1 MKKENWLLAG
11 VLFVLGLALTL
22 PVYGQTSQSTG
33 AVRGTVTDPSGAVVP
48 DATVTLVNSNL
59 AIRRVAKTHTDGTY
73 LFTLIPPGSGYEVDV
88 EATKGFAQTKVS
100 DIVVQVTEI
109 TDTPV
114 HMAVATTANK
124 VVVTSATALVK
135 TANATTGDVLPEKVI
150 ATLPL
155 LNRNTL
161 QLLGTDPGVATD
173 NSGTYFAAG
182 NRSTF
187 NNYSIN
193 GTNSN
198 NFEFNDLTAVPAPDP
213 DAVQE
218 LRTQTSLYD
227 ASVGRNSG
235 IAIALITRSGTE
247 QYHGTVYEYNR
258 NRSRAGNDFFLNR
271 AGIHASPFNQNQFGG
286 SIGGPL
292 PDRKTLFFF
301 NYEGLRRT
309 TGTEA
314 NGFQPVLPASRDA
327 ASLAAAFHLPESAI
341 DPVAL
346 NILNLPGVFNGKAFP
361 SGNGVVGELGTF
373 TYAESSTTASNQ
385 FTARVDRD
393 FPLFGGTNRISGVY
407 FQGGTKSTTPNGAAL
422 GADGFLSSGGRLF
435 QYRNNNVSINDTQI
449 ITANLLN
456 DLTIGYTR
464 YRINGNNSTDPIT
477 LSQIGMTRF
486 NGGQF
491 PEAPFEQF
499 TDSFSGYGTYLEAAP
514 QQNPWTDSL
523 SDVVTYSRGHSTF
536 RWGFQGAKQFYNF
549 NETYGYR
556 GLLLYAPVFADA
568 IYGPPPS
575 AAEDISLRDF
585 LIGAPLETDVASG
598 IVGTEYRATD
608 LAAFFQDDY
617 RATQRL
623 TLNLG
628 LRWEYFGNIYEK
640 NGRISSYD
648 PSRVSPADAQIGG
661 PGILAGFLIPAG
673 AKDGVPGVSKST
685 MYNQDWKNFAPRLG
699 FAYDVLG
706 NGKLAVRG
714 GYGIYYNRISAT
726 VPEQTT
732 AQIPFGQ
739 TVVNFGFN
747 GTQILKNPFPT
758 LPQSNQFPILPTPP
772 QLTGYDAKGNPIFT
786 NSNFLS
792 LIELD
797 PHSHTPYTHEY
808 NLTVQDEFAPA
819 WVLEVGY
826 IGSRGLKLVND
837 LGFNN
842 ALLRNSGNPAA
853 FGLTTNS
860 SANRNARAST
870 VGLDPIFSGN
880 ITTNA
885 DSYYNG
891 FIASVQHRFS
901 NNLFLKASYT
911 YSKAI
916 DDDSAAFGFEVTGPP
931 GNQFLPYLNRALSDY
946 DQPQRLIVTYVYTLP
961 GPGRG
966 LGRYLLADWQVSGF
980 TTFNSGF
987 PFTVLQNTN
996 GNTLSGTDG
1005 FADKVP
1011 GCHPYTGSL
1020 GPNIQ
1025 YLNPACYTDTP
1036 VLTAGQSFG
1045 PLSPQEG
1052 PGNQM
1057 YSISPNGVGQ
1067 LQGNS
1072 GRNTLRAPYYQDWD
1086 FSLAKTFP
1094 VHNAVSF
1101 QIRGDAFNLL
1111 NHPIFA
1117 APSATTNTG
1126 PGFGQIFSTSNQPR
1140 IIQLSGRFSF

>member
-1 MKKENWLLAG
+1 MIQKRMNWLAASSLLVCLA
-11 VLFVLGLALTL
+11 FTWLAH
-22 PVYGQTSQSTG
+22 GQTSQSTG
-33 AVRGTVTDPSGAVVP
+33 AVRGTVTDPSGAVIPGVAVVLSNP
-48 DATVTLVNSNL
+48 NL
-59 AIRRVAKTHTDGTY
+59 AIRRETKTHNDGTY

-88 EATKGFAQTKVS
+88 VAGKGFAETKVGN
-100 DIVVQVTEI
+100 ILVQVTEI
-109 TDTPV
+109 TDAPV
-114 HMAVATTANK
+114 HVTVATTANK
-124 VVVTSATALVK
+124 VIVTSAAALVQ

-150 ATLPL
+150 AVLPL
-155 LNRNTL
+155 VNRNTL
-161 QLLGTDPGVATD
+161 QLLGTDPGVAYDSETQ
-173 NSGTYFAAG
+173 SYFAAG

-193 GTNSN
+193 GVDSN
-198 NFEFNDLTAVPAPDP
+198 NFEFNDLSAVPAPNP

-247 QYHGTVYEYNR
+247 HYHGTLYEYNR
-258 NRSRAGNDFFLNR
+258 NRSRAATNFFLKR

-292 PDRKTLFFF
+292 PDKKTLFFF
-301 NYEGLRRT
+301 NYEGIRRT
-309 TGTEA
+309 TGSTA

-327 ASLAAAFHLPESAI
+327 ASLAAAFNLPQSAL
-341 DPVAL
+341 DPVAV
-346 NILNLPGVFNGKAFP
+346 NIINLPGVFNGKAFP

-373 TYAESSTTASNQ
+373 TYATSSTVSENQ

-407 FQGGTKSTTPNGAAL
+407 FQGGEKSSTPNGIS
-422 GADGFLSSGGRLF
+422 DGFLSSGGTAF
-435 QYRNNNVSINDTQI
+435 TYRNNNVSINDTQI

-456 DLTIGYTR
+456 DLNIGYTR
-464 YRINGNNSTDPIT
+464 YRIDGNNSVDPIT

-491 PEAPFEQF
+491 PQAPFEDF

-523 SDVVTYSRGHSTF
+523 ADIVTYSRGRSTY
-536 RWGFQGAKQFYNF
+536 RLGFQGAKQFYNF

-556 GLLLYAPVFADA
+556 GLLVYAPVFADA

-575 AAEDISLRDF
+575 AVQDISLRDF
-585 LIGAPLETDVASG
+585 LIGAPLEVNVSSG

-617 RATQRL
+617 RATRRL

-640 NGRISSYD
+640 NGLISSFDPRRIS
-648 PSRVSPADAQIGG
+648 PAVAQIGG
-661 PGILAGFLIPAG
+661 PGILAGLLIPAG

-685 MYNQDWKNFAPRLG
+685 MYNQDYKNFAPRIG

-739 TVVNFGFN
+739 TVTNFGFN

-758 LPQSNQFPILPTPP
+758 LPQSNQFPVLPTPP
-772 QLTGYDAKGNPIFT
+772 QLTGYDPMGNPIFT
-786 NSNFLS
+786 NPNPLV
-792 LIELD
+792 LTELD
-797 PHSHTPYTHEY
+797 PRSHTPYTHEY

-819 WVLEVGY
+819 WVLEIGY
-826 IGSRGLKLVND
+826 IGSRGIKLVND
-837 LGFNN
+837 LGFND
-842 ALLRNSGNPAA
+842 ALLRNNGNPAA

-860 SANRNARAST
+860 SANLLARVPT
-870 VGLDPIFSGN
+870 VGLSQFSSN

-901 NNLFLKASYT
+901 NSLFLKASYT
-911 YSKAI
+911 WSKAI

-931 GNQFLPYLNRALSDY
+931 GNQFLPYLNKALADY

-961 GPGRG
+961 GPHSGIAR
-966 LGRYLLADWQVSGF
+966 RLLADWQISGF
-980 TTFNSGF
+980 TTYNSGF
-987 PFTVLQNTN
+987 PFSVAQNTN

-1005 FADKVP
+1005 LAAKVP
-1011 GCHPYTGSL
+1011 GCHVYTGHL
-1020 GPNIQ
+1020 GANLQ
-1025 YLNPACYTDTP
+1025 YINPACYADTP

-1067 LQGNS
+1067 LQGPSRLRNS
-1072 GRNTLRAPYYQDWD
+1072 LRAPYYQNWD

-1111 NHPIFA
+1111 NHPIFS
-1117 APSATTNTG
+1117 APSSTTNTG
-1126 PGFGQIFSTSNQPR
+1126 PGFGQIFSTYNQPR